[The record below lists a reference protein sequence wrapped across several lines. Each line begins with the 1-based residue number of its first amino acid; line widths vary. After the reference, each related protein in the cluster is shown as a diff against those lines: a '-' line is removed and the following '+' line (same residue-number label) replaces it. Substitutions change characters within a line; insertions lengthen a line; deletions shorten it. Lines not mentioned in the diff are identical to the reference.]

1 MTLEIKAVFAPKA
14 DNVFSI
20 DDGIYHLD
28 DFNEVL
34 LTNAVTSEIGLT
46 QASVNYY
53 VLDFSAQ
60 GQNLRP
66 KGTNFIL
73 ESMERPLVESFLGVD
88 RKPVSIS
95 IYPTSYEAKEGILDV
110 LDAYNDDAL
119 AEDKIVYLDLAETI
133 GSALGSVVNMISIV
147 LVIFAGISLVVSSIM
162 IGIITY
168 VSVIE
173 RTQEIGV
180 LRALGA
186 RKKDVKR
193 VFNSE
198 TFLIGL
204 TAGLLGSLITFI
216 LSFPINAIVYNLNP
230 QMKDIMQLTV
240 MHVFYMVLVSIS
252 LTFIAGLFPASLAAK
267 KNPVEALRAND

>member
-1 MTLEIKAVFAPKA
+1 
-14 DNVFSI
+14 
-20 DDGIYHLD
+20 
-28 DFNEVL
+28 
-34 LTNAVTSEIGLT
+34 
-46 QASVNYY
+46 
-53 VLDFSAQ
+53 
-60 GQNLRP
+60 
-66 KGTNFIL
+66 
-73 ESMERPLVESFLGVD
+73 MERPLVESFLGVD

>member
-1 MTLEIKAVFAPKA
+1 MIHFNQTL
-14 DNVFSI
+14 
-20 DDGIYHLD
+20 LQ
-28 DFNEVL
+28 
-34 LTNAVTSEIGLT
+34 NALVSQIGLA
-46 QASVNYY
+46 QQSSNYY
-53 VLDFSAQ
+53 VIDFRAQ
-60 GQNLRP
+60 GQSLRP
-66 KGTNFIL
+66 AGTNFL
-73 ESMERPLVESFLGVD
+73 VESMERPLVESFLGVD
-88 RKPVSIS
+88 QQPVSIS
-95 IYPTSYEAKEGILDV
+95 IYPVSYESKEGIIDV
-110 LDAYNDDAL
+110 IDQYNKTAT
-119 AEDKIVYLDLAETI
+119 EENKIIYLDLAETI

-204 TAGLLGSLITFI
+204 TAGILGSSITFI
-216 LSFPINAIVYNLNP
+216 LSFPINLIVKNLNE
-230 QMKDIMQLTV
+230 QMAQIMQLTWV
-240 MHVFYMVLVSIS
+240 HVFAMIAVSVT